1 MLRQRL
7 ITAALLILVVGGG
20 TFALSS
26 WQLGIIFAMF
36 VLAGAWEWSGLTGIG
51 GTPARIFYLILVL
64 LALLGAWWVG
74 RRQDGL
80 LGALLLALAWWS
92 AVAVGLT
99 RYRGSADGVTWA
111 VPLRALAGMLT
122 LVPAW
127 MALVA
132 LHDSGPDGP
141 AWLLYLLTLVWVADS
156 GAYFAG
162 RNWGRVKLAPRLSPG
177 KTREGLYGALAASV
191 VFALASG
198 LVVFRF
204 ASMQMAAFVGLSLV
218 TVLYSVIGDLFE
230 SMIKRLTGVK
240 DSGSLL
246 PGHGGVLDRVD
257 SLAAAAPVFL
267 LGLIWLKLAK

>member
-20 TFALSS
+20 AFMLSS
-26 WQLGIIFAMF
+26 WQLGVIFAVF
-36 VLAGAWEWSGLTGIG
+36 VLAGAWEWSGLTDCG
-51 GTPARIFYLILVL
+51 GTGTRIFYLLLVL
-64 LALLGAWWVG
+64 LLLLGVWWVA
-74 RRQDGL
+74 RRPNGL
-80 LGALLLALAWWS
+80 LGILLLALVWWS
-92 AVAVGLT
+92 MVAVGLT
-99 RYRGSADGVTWA
+99 RYRGDTGGVSWA
-111 VPLRALAGMLT
+111 APVKALVGMLT

-132 LHDSGPDGP
+132 LHGTGPDGP
-141 AWLLYLLTLVWVADS
+141 SWLLYLLGLVWVADS
-156 GAYFAG
+156 GAYFVG

-177 KTREGLYGALAASV
+177 KTREGLYGALAATI
-191 VFALASG
+191 VFALAGG
-198 LVVFRF
+198 LVFRF
-204 ASMQMAAFVGLSLV
+204 PITQAAAFVGLSLV